1 MYNTE
6 VMLLIDN
13 CYILIDNIKHYV
25 SNNYLNKAITDSH
38 IDKINKYKSII
49 FNNSLLIKS
58 DANRLTNDLNK
69 VFLLL

>member
-49 FNNSLLIKS
+49 SNNSLLIKS
-58 DANRLTNDLNK
+58 DVNRLTNDLNK